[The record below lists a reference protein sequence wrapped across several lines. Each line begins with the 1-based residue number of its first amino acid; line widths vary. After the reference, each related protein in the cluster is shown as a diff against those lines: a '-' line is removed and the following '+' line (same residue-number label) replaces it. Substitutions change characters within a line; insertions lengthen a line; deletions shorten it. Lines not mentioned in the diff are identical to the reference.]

1 MGSVFILSRQEIDI
15 LFRRNCLIACKREKN
30 VQRFETSTI
39 TESNIYTISIR
50 KLTSLEI
57 SIARNFFHVREKYP
71 FLSGRPGRNRVLSFQ
86 TGKVSNFAEKDY
98 CEEEDPCGGDRVGFR
113 FVLSGLANRWKGAG
127 VHALA
132 RIINPNRITAETR
145 RRIFGWDWQLRRRA
159 APAFQ
164 LQP

>member
-98 CEEEDPCGGDRVGFR
+98 CEEEDPCGEGSRDAWD
-113 FVLSGLANRWKGAG
+113 FVSFYLGWPIGGKAQ
-127 VHALA
+127 VC
-132 RIINPNRITAETR
+132 TR
-145 RRIFGWDWQLRRRA
+145 SLE
-159 APAFQ
+159 
-164 LQP
+164 

>member
-57 SIARNFFHVREKYP
+57 SIARNLFHVREKYP

-86 TGKVSNFAEKDY
+86 TGKVNNFAEKDY
-98 CEEEDPCGGDRVGFR
+98 CEEEDPCEGDRETRGISFR
-113 FVLSGLANRWKGAG
+113 FIWAG
-127 VHALA
+127 QSV
-132 RIINPNRITAETR
+132 ER
-145 RRIFGWDWQLRRRA
+145 RRCARA
-159 APAFQ
+159 RSNNKS
-164 LQP
+164 